1 MARKPSARRPKRSS
15 KSRKPKALGKSGKR
29 RPVTANAKGS
39 AIKKTVGR
47 SKARPQAR
55 AKSKASPSA
64 KARTLSA
71 VRAKPSAGAKQKPP
85 AAAKP
90 KPSTAAKPRPF
101 QHGAKFAAR
110 PKSAPPPIPKSA
122 KPGVKSTILKS
133 RLAMKGGV
141 RSGNG
146 MQGTLEFESEPAVV
160 SFGAEHA
167 LPPMPTRRRSAAK
180 PGSPDW
186 PGESLTVGMPAPE
199 FSLPSTLGRKVTLA
213 EFRGKRVILYFY
225 PKDDTPG
232 CTMEACAFRDHLPR
246 IQSKDAVVLGI
257 SLDDEL
263 SHQRFA
269 QKYNLP
275 FALLSDVDA
284 AVSRQY
290 GTYKEKNLYGRSYWG
305 IERTTFVVDR
315 EGRVEN
321 VFRRVKV
328 EGHAEEVMATLAV
341 L

>member
-1 MARKPSARRPKRSS
+1 VKAPL
-15 KSRKPKALGKSGKR
+15 KSIPRGAVKAPTAVKVPTVVKPKLVA
-29 RPVTANAKGS
+29 
-39 AIKKTVGR
+39 
-47 SKARPQAR
+47 
-55 AKSKASPSA
+55 
-64 KARTLSA
+64 
-71 VRAKPSAGAKQKPP
+71 
-85 AAAKP
+85 
-90 KPSTAAKPRPF
+90 
-101 QHGAKFAAR
+101 
-110 PKSAPPPIPKSA
+110 
-122 KPGVKSTILKS
+122 
-133 RLAMKGGV
+133 
-141 RSGNG
+141 RSGRYGEG
-146 MQGTLEFESEPAVV
+146 MQGALEFETEPTLSTYREPAVAIP
-160 SFGAEHA
+160 GA
-167 LPPMPTRRRSAAK
+167 PTRRRSAAK

-186 PGESLTVGMPAPE
+186 PGESLTVGMMAPE
-199 FSLPSTLGRKVTLA
+199 FSLPSTLGRKVTLS

-232 CTMEACAFRDHLPR
+232 CTMEACAFRDNLPR
-246 IQSKDAVVLGI
+246 IQGKGAVVLGI

-275 FALLSDVDA
+275 FPLLADVDA

-290 GTYKEKNLYGRSYWG
+290 GTYKEKNLYGRTYWG

-341 L
+341 

>member
-1 MARKPSARRPKRSS
+1 MGKSRMAGRSS
-15 KSRKPKALGKSGKR
+15 
-29 RPVTANAKGS
+29 
-39 AIKKTVGR
+39 GR
-47 SKARPQAR
+47 SGG
-55 AKSKASPSA
+55 
-64 KARTLSA
+64 
-71 VRAKPSAGAKQKPP
+71 GAQ
-85 AAAKP
+85 
-90 KPSTAAKPRPF
+90 
-101 QHGAKFAAR
+101 GA
-110 PKSAPPPIPKSA
+110 
-122 KPGVKSTILKS
+122 
-133 RLAMKGGV
+133 
-141 RSGNG
+141 
-146 MQGTLEFESEPAVV
+146 LEFETEP
-160 SFGAEHA
+160 STSTYTE
-167 LPPMPTRRRSAAK
+167 PPVNVPPAPRRRSAAK

-186 PGESLTVGMPAPE
+186 PGESLTVGMMAPE
-199 FSLPSTLGRKVTLA
+199 FSLPSTLGRKVSLN

-246 IQSKDAVVLGI
+246 IASKDAVVLGV

-275 FALLSDVDA
+275 FPLLSDVDA

-305 IERTTFVVDR
+305 IERTTFAIDR

-341 L
+341 